1 MLDRGAQHKNEHP
14 ENGAYGTN
22 VNEGSKM
29 GPFSHFFFFPGG
41 ESGLLSEGGVGH
53 SEVWKGQIFVE
64 D

>member
-53 SEVWKGQIFVE
+53 SEV
-64 D
+64 